1 MKLRTILT
9 SAALSVG
16 LALSA
21 GTALAHGK
29 GMMTMPGNGQTVGAD
44 TKVMH
49 LMFTDPMQITT
60 VTMAAPD
67 GKTYK
72 INGPAANQAVKTWE
86 GKLPKLEA
94 RRSEA
99 SLQGFLHQSIRAHVH
114 PTESCCAGSH
124 DPDGPAH
131 LCEV

>member
-9 SAALSVG
+9 SAVLSAG

-21 GTALAHGK
+21 GAALAHGK
-29 GMMTMPGNGQTVGAD
+29 GMMTMPTNGQTVRAD

-60 VTMAAPD
+60 VALAAPD

-86 GKLPKLEA
+86 GKLPQLAPGNYKVDW
-94 RRSEA
+94 RGMS
-99 SLQGFLHQSIRAHVH
+99 
-114 PTESCCAGSH
+114 
-124 DPDGPAH
+124 PDGHAMNGTFGFN
-131 LCEV
+131 VGR